1 MAWGLSSWLG
11 LTRCVQIV
19 ASLVAS
25 ALHGFLF
32 GYLSINRL
40 GMANNVIVL
49 QFMVCERR
57 STKLSVRRW
66 SKFDAWGVLMSL
78 ASHIEQRPQP
88 CPLIF
93 MTAWFAFVVIAFSI
107 VHTKGRST
115 KTTWLVANIVG
126 DVCFIWMGLAMI
138 TLLSHAGVP
147 AHCAGLTKSTYAD
160 DDTRREPA
168 KGYTSIR
175 FTNQWNGAKGEL
187 DRYCA
192 LERIFYGATLLLINL
207 QIITV
212 ILSILRICQGT
223 YIKKTEAS
231 AQTSEQILQLLRD
244 EEKTRPKAYPQNS
257 LASGSGDNGV
267 VQHHQGYSQC
277 DIASIHPM
285 PSEGAL
291 SSRTSVLNSRVHP
304 QHHHQCQHHTHHHH
318 QQQPLLSPVSPTTPA
333 FFANRSGPSSPMA
346 SPGANESNT
355 TAFNEFETPE
365 DEAAAAALITDGS
378 SGGRADLESG
388 YGSSSALP
396 PYTPGRLNPMNG
408 HGNESNEMRLSGYV
422 KGETRAQNMK
432 DGM

>member
-19 ASLVAS
+19 ASLIAS

-32 GYLSINRL
+32 GWLSINRL

-49 QFMVCERR
+49 QFM
-57 STKLSVRRW
+57 
-66 SKFDAWGVLMSL
+66 
-78 ASHIEQRPQP
+78 
-88 CPLIF
+88 
-93 MTAWFAFVVIAFSI
+93 MTAWFCFVVIAFSI

-115 KTTWLVANIVG
+115 KTTLLVATIVG
-126 DVCFIWMGLAMI
+126 DICFIWMGLAMI

-207 QIITV
+207 QLITV
-212 ILSILRICQGT
+212 ILSVLRICQGT
-223 YIKKTEAS
+223 YIKKTEAN
-231 AQTSEQILQLLRD
+231 AQTSEQILQVLRE
-244 EEKTRPKAYPQNS
+244 EEKTRSKAYPQNS
-257 LASGSGDNGV
+257 FASGSGDTGV
-267 VQHHQGYSQC
+267 VQQNQGHSQC
-277 DIASIHPM
+277 DIASIQPM
-285 PSEGAL
+285 PSEGGL
-291 SSRTSVLNSRVHP
+291 MSRTSMLNSRAHP
-304 QHHHQCQHHTHHHH
+304 HHHHQCQHHAHHHA
-318 QQQPLLSPVSPTTPA
+318 QQQPLLSPVSPTTPT
-333 FFANRSGPSSPMA
+333 FFSDRAGPSSPL
-346 SPGANESNT
+346 STPGVHQSST
-355 TAFNEFETPE
+355 TTFNEFETPE

-378 SGGRADLESG
+378 SGGRTDLEAG
-388 YGSSSALP
+388 YGGSSGLP

-432 DGM
+432 DGMR